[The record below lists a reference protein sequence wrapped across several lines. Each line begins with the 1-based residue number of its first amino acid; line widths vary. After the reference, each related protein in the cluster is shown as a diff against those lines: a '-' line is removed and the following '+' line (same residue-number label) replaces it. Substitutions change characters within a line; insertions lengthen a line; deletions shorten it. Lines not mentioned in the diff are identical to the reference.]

1 MSTVL
6 FHRTSIA
13 EARSIVQHG
22 FEDVDW
28 DFGLKDA
35 RTGEDTVVTGVWL
48 TDRPIGRDE
57 GIDGDALL
65 EVTVD
70 LTEEELKPFELE
82 GMLWDTQLWIASA
95 ELINAHGKA
104 RILEVDPRTSWW
116 HEALDTEE

>member
-1 MSTVL
+1 MSMVL

-48 TDRPIGRDE
+48 TDRPMGRDE

-65 EVTVD
+65 KVTVD
-70 LTEEELKPFELE
+70 LTEEDLKPFELE
-82 GMLWDTQLWIASA
+82 GMLWDTRLWVASA
-95 ELINAHGKA
+95 GLVNAHGKA